1 VPTID
6 EVDRFSERF
15 GKRLVVDGV
24 EWRYYRLGTGSPVL
38 WLTGGLR
45 RAALGYAALEQLAT
59 HHTVVAPDYP
69 AIRTIQQFLAAV
81 DRILRTE
88 RVDRVA
94 LVGQS
99 YGGLLAQAYLSH
111 QPDSVERLVLS
122 SSGPADYG
130 RAWLPLEQLA
140 IGLARV
146 MPEELLQ
153 NLVVAGLATL
163 GKDLPAAQH
172 TELRDCID
180 QTVRQELTREDI
192 VSHFAVAADVIRTRA
207 VKREVLRGWNGP
219 LIVLRAENDPT
230 QRRDDSARYRSLFGR
245 APQLLSMGRL
255 GHAAVLSDPGSYCGI
270 IEQAL
275 S

>member
-1 VPTID
+1 VPT
-6 EVDRFSERF
+6 VDDMNRFSQRF
-15 GKRLVVDGV
+15 GKTLVVEAV

-45 RAALGYAALEQLAT
+45 RAALGSAALEQLAAR
-59 HHTVVAPDYP
+59 HTVVAPDYP
-69 AIRTIQQFLAAV
+69 AFQKIEQFLAAV
-81 DRILRTE
+81 DLILRTE

-111 QPDSVERLVLS
+111 RPDCVERLVLS

-130 RAWLPLEQLA
+130 RVWLPVEQLA

-146 MPEELLQ
+146 MPEGLLQ
-153 NLVVAGLATL
+153 NLVVGGLAKL
-163 GKDLPAAQH
+163 GNDLPADQR
-172 TELRDCID
+172 TELREYID
-180 QTVRQELTREDI
+180 RTVRHELTRDDI
-192 VSHFAVAADVIRTRA
+192 VSHFAVAADVIRTGA
-207 VKREVLRGWNGP
+207 VNREVLRKWHGP
-219 LIVLRAENDPT
+219 LIVLRADNDPT
-230 QRRDDSARYRSLFGR
+230 QRRNDPARYRSLFGR
-245 APQLLSMGRL
+245 DPQVLSMGRL
-255 GHAAVLSDPGSYCGI
+255 GHAAVLSDPESYCGI

>member
-1 VPTID
+1 M
-6 EVDRFSERF
+6 DRFSRRF
-15 GKRLVVDGV
+15 TKHLVVDGV
-24 EWRYYRLGTGSPVL
+24 RWRYYRLGAGSPVL

-45 RAALGYAALEQLAT
+45 RAALGHAALEQLAAR
-59 HHTVVAPDYP
+59 HTVVAPDYP
-69 AIRTIQQFLAAV
+69 AVRTIQQFLTAV
-81 DRILRTE
+81 DRILSAE
-88 RVDRVA
+88 RVDHVA

-111 QPDSVERLVLS
+111 RPDSVERLVLS

-146 MPEELLQ
+146 MPERLLQ

-163 GKDLPAAQH
+163 GKDLPAAQRA
-172 TELRDCID
+172 ELRDRID
-180 QTVRQELTREDI
+180 QTVRRELTREDI
-192 VSHFAVAADVIRTRA
+192 VSHFAVAADMIRTRA
-207 VKREVLRGWNGP
+207 VNREVLRSWNGP

-230 QRRDDSARYRSLFGR
+230 QRHNDPARYRSLFGR
-245 APQLLSMGRL
+245 VPQLLSMGRL